1 MKKTALDAFLEQY
14 RANGGWLTTGNIKY
28 QNYIFLY
35 AGSYYGYV
43 WEKTEKCEWGD
54 PNTEHEY
61 GWDSFEDFLNDTMTE
76 VGMTF
81 REVLAAVP
89 AEDILILD

>member
-1 MKKTALDAFLEQY
+1 M
-14 RANGGWLTTGNIKY
+14 TTGNLEY

-35 AGSYYGYV
+35 AGSYFGYV
-43 WEKTEKCEWGD
+43 WKKTDKYEWGD
-54 PNTEHEY
+54 PDTEHEY
-61 GWDSFEDFLNDTMTE
+61 GWRSFEEFLNDTMTE

-89 AEDILILD
+89 AEEIIVLE